1 MSYGDR
7 HKTGREIDLK
17 SLLYRGR
24 HRNKRKMP
32 QGYLKGTKKHVTNYT
47 QLQTILIYV
56 FIYIIHYLTVITQ
69 ISCLFFLV
77 VHRTSS
83 FLSVSGCPQVY
94 LSSQVSL
101 STKCPCS
108 IHLVLPPLCIFHS
121 ALLTVW
127 PLRILLTVVMPMILM
142 LSKPLTLKC
151 QKGPLFSAEG
161 RRKPPSLQR
170 KPQCLA
176 HHPLGP
182 QSNFFTQLFQA
193 PSRLTAL
200 YPT

>member
-1 MSYGDR
+1 
-7 HKTGREIDLK
+7 
-17 SLLYRGR
+17 
-24 HRNKRKMP
+24 MP

-121 ALLTVW
+121 ALLTVLATEDTSDSGHAND
-127 PLRILLTVVMPMILM
+127 PDALKAINPKVPERSSFLCRRERKAPISATEATVLG
-142 LSKPLTLKC
+142 S
-151 QKGPLFSAEG
+151 
-161 RRKPPSLQR
+161 PSSWSSEQ
-170 KPQCLA
+170 
-176 HHPLGP
+176 
-182 QSNFFTQLFQA
+182 F
-193 PSRLTAL
+193 L
-200 YPT
+200 YPALSGSFSSNCSIPYLGDKTKREKEVSKN